1 MLKPFS
7 SRCQQR
13 AVEIDPV
20 KGSGR
25 LVDARC
31 RVGCLLEDTKNGE
44 RVKCSSYNGADSIDE
59 KYNNAE
65 VLQVSV
71 TKYNTFDIEIE
82 KPTVVKTYTV
92 RFEIPS
98 WIDLDEDV
106 EIVFEDDEEEYEIQ
120 DRIEEAFNE
129 WLDNK
134 IEELRGD
141 ATSEIRDIDEEIG

>member
-1 MLKPFS
+1 MKLYELMNVMNDNQF
-7 SRCQQR
+7 
-13 AVEIDPV
+13 
-20 KGSGR
+20 
-25 LVDARC
+25 VD
-31 RVGCLLEDTKNGE
+31 VYYEDTKKGE
-44 RVKCSSYNGADSIDE
+44 RVKCSSYNGVDSIDE

-65 VLQVSV
+65 VVQVSV

-98 WIDLDEDV
+98 WIDLYEDV
-106 EIVFEDDEEEYEIQ
+106 EIVFEDDEEEYEIE

-134 IEELRGD
+134 IDELRND
-141 ATSEIRDIDEEIG
+141 ANSEVRDIDEEIG

>member
-1 MLKPFS
+1 MKLYELMNVLNNNQS
-7 SRCQQR
+7 
-13 AVEIDPV
+13 
-20 KGSGR
+20 
-25 LVDARC
+25 VD
-31 RVGCLLEDTKNGE
+31 VYYEDTKNGE